1 MMRIGN
7 FAEIFSVSIKTIRFY
22 EEKGLLHP
30 AKVDIYTGYRY
41 YDEQNIEEMKK
52 ILILKELGL
61 PLKEIIDFDF
71 NQTTI
76 DKKIKEYEQEIY
88 KIQNNIHILSSF
100 LKKEEIK
107 NMKPFTNDEYAIGK
121 WQLLGVSQNEEE
133 ASKSKYY
140 EDDFNIKEL
149 YLMPNGQEYWVIK
162 WTKGYIYIN
171 RRACPYELNDNKM
184 YLKILDAYD
193 DTIYKV
199 ATYEKIDDKVYTEEE
214 IRIKDDTSI
223 SFIQDDKIQGFWQS
237 VDFINTKSSFNPK
250 SKKKNLYLNKIVV
263 TPDQSCIAHFTN
275 NSSKAISYSKGFIID
290 LCIKD
295 TLSAYELKTVDDE
308 EFMIIE
314 WKSGDYIYGRIINGY
329 YVLKKMK

>member
-1 MMRIGN
+1 
-7 FAEIFSVSIKTIRFY
+7 
-22 EEKGLLHP
+22 
-30 AKVDIYTGYRY
+30 
-41 YDEQNIEEMKK
+41 
-52 ILILKELGL
+52 
-61 PLKEIIDFDF
+61 
-71 NQTTI
+71 
-76 DKKIKEYEQEIY
+76 
-88 KIQNNIHILSSF
+88 
-100 LKKEEIK
+100 
-107 NMKPFTNDEYAIGK
+107 MKPFTNDEYAIGK

-223 SFIQDDKIQGFWQS
+223 PFIQDDKIQGFWQS

-275 NSSKAISYSKGFIID
+275 NSSKTISYSKGFIID